1 MLDVDKLG
9 VRKKDFEDY
18 LQSYCKKHGVSK
30 EDAMEHKIVQVVYE
44 DYLEDGKCA
53 VEDQNSSYNVAAV
66 QKKMKIYEY

>member
-53 VEDQNSSYNVAAV
+53 VED
-66 QKKMKIYEY
+66 